1 MPKVSVIIP
10 TYNRADFLSSCVNS
24 VLKQTF
30 EDYELIISDD
40 ASTDRTKQYVESISD
55 PRVVYVCNKTNRGVA
70 ATRNSAL
77 KISRGDYI
85 AFLDDDDEWLPE
97 KLSFQVEKIEKSP
110 SDIGGIYTGVS
121 YLDLEL
127 GEITSVSDPHIRG
140 NILNEILPENFLVTS
155 SLLLRKS
162 CFEKAGLFDERFQF
176 GEDFDM
182 WIRIASYY
190 KFDFIKEPL
199 VKYAIHESKITL
211 NYQKVIS
218 GLELLLS
225 KHKGL
230 FSLNKKAFSDYTLGL
245 GIFYCYNK
253 DTRKG
258 RKTFIEAIKLNPF
271 NIKHYYNFALSM
283 LGARAFMKIK
293 IHRSSLSNALKSLTY
308 V

>member
-10 TYNRADFLSSCVNS
+10 TYNRADFLNKCVNS
-24 VLKQTF
+24 VLEQTL

-55 PRVVYVCNKTNRGVA
+55 PRVVYICNKTNRGVA

-77 KISRGDYI
+77 KISRGEYI

-97 KLSFQVEKIEKSP
+97 KLSLQLDKIEKSP
-110 SDIGGIYTGVS
+110 PDVGGIYTGVS

-127 GEITSVSDPHIRG
+127 GKVTSVSDPHIRG
-140 NILNEILPENFLVTS
+140 DIINDILPENFLVTS
-155 SLLLRKS
+155 SLLFRKS
-162 CFEKAGLFDERFQF
+162 CFKKLGVFDERFPF

-182 WIRIASYY
+182 WIRIASRY
-190 KFDFIKEPL
+190 KFDFISEPL
-199 VKYAIHESKITL
+199 VKYAIHKQKITF
-211 NYQKVIS
+211 NYSKVIS

-225 KHKGL
+225 KHKDL
-230 FSLNKKAFSDYTLGL
+230 FSRNKKAYSDYTLRL

-253 DTRKG
+253 NTQKG
-258 RKTFIEAIKLNPF
+258 RKSFIEAIKLNPF
-271 NIKHYYNFALSM
+271 NIKHYYNFVLSL

-293 IHRSSLSNALKSLTY
+293 IYRSGLSHALKSLTY
-308 V
+308 G

>member
-10 TYNRADFLSSCVNS
+10 TYNRGDFLKSSVNS
-24 VLKQTF
+24 VLKQTY

-40 ASTDRTKQYVESISD
+40 ASTDHTRKYVESISD
-55 PRVVYVCNKTNRGVA
+55 SRVVYICNKTNRGVA

-97 KLSFQVEKIEKSP
+97 KLSLQVEKIEKSSP
-110 SDIGGIYTGVS
+110 DVGGVYTGVS
-121 YLDLEL
+121 YLDIEL
-127 GEITSVSDPHIRG
+127 GEITSVSNPHIRG
-140 NILNEILPENFLVTS
+140 NILNDILPENFLVTS

-182 WIRIASYY
+182 WIRIANYY
-190 KFDFIKEPL
+190 NFDFIKEPL

-225 KHKGL
+225 KHKDL
-230 FSLNKKAFSDYTLGL
+230 YSQNKKAYSDYTLGL
-245 GIFYCYNK
+245 GIFYCYNGN
-253 DTRKG
+253 TTMG
-258 RKTFIEAIKLNPF
+258 RMSFIEAIKLNPA
-271 NIKHYYNFALSM
+271 NIKHYYNFALSL

-293 IHRSSLSNALKSLTY
+293 IHRSGLSQALRSLTY
-308 V
+308 G